1 MGVKE
6 NYYKSYC
13 SNTKNILLIINR
25 LSFEKNSFI
34 QRKKSYFK
42 SQKSYLSSNL
52 AEITS

>member
-25 LSFEKNSFI
+25 LSSEKNSFI
-34 QRKKSYFK
+34 QRKKAI
-42 SQKSYLSSNL
+42 LSRKKAIYRVIWL
-52 AEITS
+52 K